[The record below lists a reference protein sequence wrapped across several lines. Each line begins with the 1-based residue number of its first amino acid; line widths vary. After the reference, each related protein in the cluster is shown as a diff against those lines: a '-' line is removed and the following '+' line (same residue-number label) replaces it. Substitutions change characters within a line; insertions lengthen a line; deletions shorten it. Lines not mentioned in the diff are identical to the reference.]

1 MRLAT
6 DRSVAAC
13 VQSVIKDYGKWTAG
27 LEVAELGKTNKVR
40 YGLQFEVNLW
50 FDKTVLVNKSWY

>member
-1 MRLAT
+1 
-6 DRSVAAC
+6 
-13 VQSVIKDYGKWTAG
+13 
-27 LEVAELGKTNKVR
+27 LGKTNKVR

>member
-1 MRLAT
+1 LRLAT

-40 YGLQFEVNLW
+40 YGLQFEVNL
-50 FDKTVLVNKSWY
+50 